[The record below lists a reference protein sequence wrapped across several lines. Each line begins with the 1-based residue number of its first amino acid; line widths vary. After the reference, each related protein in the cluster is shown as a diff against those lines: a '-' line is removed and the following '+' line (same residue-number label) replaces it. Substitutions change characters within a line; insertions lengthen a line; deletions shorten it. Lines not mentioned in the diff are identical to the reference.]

1 MKNQIKFWLKL
12 LLGIVL
18 LWFLFEKVRYQD
30 LLEAFKFSHPSFL
43 IVAFLILVANEF
55 SRISR
60 IRLLLAVK
68 KIFYPPAQL
77 VKIYFMSIFFSNF
90 MPSSLGSDVARF
102 VFFKRAKIEASSAV
116 LISVIL
122 VDRVIGLSGLGLL
135 FLVGL
140 GVGAGAIKILIGTVG
155 QFFQPP
161 FIVLILVLAGLILA
175 VLWRFLKKKIIDLL
189 QETRSFIRERRVL
202 LISLVWSVIYQ
213 LAIATVFYLLYLGL
227 AREAIASFAPFILW
241 VPVINLISILPFS
254 IGGLGLREWSFVFF
268 FSPLGVM
275 TSELVALSL
284 TYFIFMLIQS
294 IFGGFLFALTKN
306 KK

>member
-1 MKNQIKFWLKL
+1 M
-12 LLGIVL
+12 
-18 LWFLFEKVRYQD
+18 
-30 LLEAFKFSHPSFL
+30 
-43 IVAFLILVANEF
+43 
-55 SRISR
+55 
-60 IRLLLAVK
+60 
-68 KIFYPPAQL
+68 
-77 VKIYFMSIFFSNF
+77 
-90 MPSSLGSDVARF
+90 
-102 VFFKRAKIEASSAV
+102 
-116 LISVIL
+116 IL